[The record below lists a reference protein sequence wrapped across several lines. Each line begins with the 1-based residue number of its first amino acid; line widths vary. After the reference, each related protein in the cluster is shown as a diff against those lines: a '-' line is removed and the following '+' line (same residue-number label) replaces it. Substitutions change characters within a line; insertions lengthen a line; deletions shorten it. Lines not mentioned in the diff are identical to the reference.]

1 MKRKKRGGEVVDLDR
16 ERRLQEHTEALRA
29 LLAGNPRLQERT
41 NAMLAGE
48 LPCPDLEEPM
58 SETPNPTVVRIPG
71 DLVARCQALM
81 PLLEQEPDLAAVGR
95 LTTSAVIRVA
105 LSRGLA
111 SLEEQYKGKRKPR

>member
-58 SETPNPTVVRIPG
+58 SKTPNPTVVRIPG

-105 LSRGLA
+105 LSRGLV
-111 SLEEQYKGKRKPR
+111 SLEEQYKGKRKAK